1 MKADRHITRR
11 SIARAMIFFVA
22 FSQVATNAHA
32 ATDIADVPMAVKN
45 KVPPNIIYVLDDS
58 GSMDSEVLMPTN
70 DGALWWHTGNKSFVG
85 LDNADAT
92 AAGVINFNRAG
103 EANATWKKYVS
114 LFPNGFGGSG
124 SGIRVY
130 QDSTN
135 DHFAVP
141 PTAAFAWVRS
151 SDYNALYYNPTIT
164 YAPWQPSHDGTN
176 PHTYSNADPA
186 RAKSHPLLGT
196 AETNLTASISS
207 NTENWTFRMWPGMV
221 APAGASYRVNGG
233 GGWTLLAADDTVPAG
248 VYWDVQISYYPATY
262 YLRDAAGTFLG
273 PDGATLAR
281 YEIKP
286 GNSFPSGRSY
296 RGRNAKLC
304 QLVSVLQKAASDA
317 QRFDRSIPRRLEQ
330 PSRRHVH
337 RSTIAPLSRCTISA
351 QRATPPTNAGCSIVS
366 TPRRATVEPRPATL
380 STMRE
385 GNLGGPTQGL
395 RFSESASSTPP
406 SS

>member
-85 LDNADAT
+85 LDNADQA

-103 EANATWKKYVS
+103 NASATWKKYVS
-114 LFPNGFGGSG
+114 LFPNGFGGAG
-124 SGIRVY
+124 SGTRVY
-130 QDSTN
+130 QDSTH

-164 YAPWQPSHDGTN
+164 YAPWRPSHDGTN
-176 PHTYSNADPA
+176 PRTYSDADPLH
-186 RAKSHPLLGT
+186 AKSHPLLGT
-196 AETNLTASISS
+196 AETDLTARHRHVSS
-207 NTENWTFRMWPGMV
+207 ANQTFRMWPFMT

-233 GGWTLLAADDTVPAG
+233 GGWTLLAADTVVPAG

-262 YLRDAAGTFLG
+262 YLRDA
-273 PDGATLAR
+273 DGYIPRTGRHPTLAR

-296 RGRNAKLC
+296 ADRNA
-304 QLVSVLQKAASDA
+304 
-317 QRFDRSIPRRLEQ
+317 E
-330 PSRRHVH
+330 
-337 RSTIAPLSRCTISA
+337 
-351 QRATPPTNAGCSIVS
+351 
-366 TPRRATVEPRPATL
+366 
-380 STMRE
+380 
-385 GNLGGPTQGL
+385 L
-395 RFSESASSTPP
+395 R
-406 SS
+406 